1 MAANIDKLVISKL
14 FGIKT
19 YSKYLVRYLDKIIRP
34 LVLMLIKISEYVNS
48 FKVKVENNKLMTFC
62 INDKRLLVKYKT
74 I

>member
-48 FKVKVENNKLMTFC
+48 FKVKV
-62 INDKRLLVKYKT
+62 ND
-74 I
+74 

>member
-19 YSKYLVRYLDKIIRP
+19 YSKYLVRHLDKIIRP
-34 LVLMLIKISEYVNS
+34 LVLMLIKIGEYVNS

-62 INDKRLLVKYKT
+62 INDERLLVKYKT

>member
-1 MAANIDKLVISKL
+1 MAANIDKLVIPKL

-19 YSKYLVRYLDKIIRP
+19 YSKYLVRYLDKIIRS

-62 INDKRLLVKYKT
+62 INDERLLVKYKA